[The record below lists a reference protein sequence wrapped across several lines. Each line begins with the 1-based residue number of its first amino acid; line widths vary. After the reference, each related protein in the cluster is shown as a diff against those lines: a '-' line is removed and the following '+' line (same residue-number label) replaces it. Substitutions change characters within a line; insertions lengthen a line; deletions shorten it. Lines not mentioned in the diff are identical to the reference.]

1 VYAFGVGKKPGA
13 VSFWIGIGMLVV
25 GLVFSFGVGALGM
38 APMLFVL
45 AGVGLVVAGLTK
57 RGRRAAGYA
66 CDECHR
72 VIVVEYEAEL
82 CDKCVRPLHAR
93 CAKAHTDRHHPKGEG
108 PYR

>member
-1 VYAFGVGKKPGA
+1 MGKKPGA
-13 VSFWIGIGMLVV
+13 ASFWVGIGLLGV
-25 GLVFSFGVGALGM
+25 GLVSSLAVGALGI
-38 APMLFVL
+38 APMLLVL
-45 AGVGLVVAGLTK
+45 AGIGLVVAGLTK

-93 CAKAHTDRHHPKGEG
+93 CAKAHADRHHPKGDG